1 MPTRPLPVEPGD
13 PQQIAQALSTAFAA
27 EHDRSPDGV
36 YAAPGRVNLIGEHL
50 DYNGGRVLPIA
61 LPHACYVASGRRED
75 DLVTVRSLQADE
87 VWEGRLDEVTPASVT
102 GFVAYVAG
110 VLWAL
115 REDGFDVPGL
125 DLVIDGR
132 VPLGAG
138 LSSSA
143 ALEVS
148 VALAAGVPHSPDVR
162 ERLVSACM
170 RAENDIVGAPTG
182 GMDQAIAAFAT
193 PDHALLIDFATR
205 DRRDVP
211 WNPASAGMSL
221 LVLDTRVQHSLSD
234 GSYGDRRSESSAA
247 AEALGVGSLVGA
259 SRDAVEALDDDTLR
273 RRARHVV
280 TEDARVGAAVDALE
294 AGDYTTVGTLFTA
307 SHVSMRD
314 DYQISCDE
322 LDVVVE
328 TALAA
333 GAVGARMTGGGFGGS
348 AIALVPVDRLDL
360 VEQAVASAFSDR
372 GWDLPAVLEA
382 PASGAA
388 DRLL

>member
-13 PQQIAQALSTAFAA
+13 PQEIARSLAAAFEK
-27 EHDRSPDGV
+27 EHGRSPDGV

-61 LPHACYVASGRRED
+61 LPHACYVAAGRRTD
-75 DLVTVRSLQADE
+75 DVVTVRSLQAEDE
-87 VWEGRLDEVTPASVT
+87 WEGRLDDVAPGAQS

-125 DLVIDGR
+125 DLLVDGR

-148 VALAAGVPHSPDVR
+148 VALAADLPSTPAVR
-162 ERLVSACM
+162 ERLVAACM
-170 RAENDIVGAPTG
+170 RAENDVVGAPTG

-193 PDHALLIDFATR
+193 PEHALLIDFATR

-211 WNPASAGMSL
+211 WDPASAGLAL
-221 LVLDTRVQHSLSD
+221 LVLDTRVQHSLSE
-234 GSYGDRRSESSAA
+234 GSYGDRRSESAAA
-247 AEALGVGSLVGA
+247 AEALGVASLVGA
-259 SRDAVEALDDDTLR
+259 SRDAVEALDDVTLR

-280 TEDARVGAAVDALE
+280 TEDARVGAAVDALVV
-294 AGDYTTVGTLFTA
+294 GDYTTVGTLFTA

-314 DYQISCDE
+314 DYEISCEE

-348 AIALVPVDRLDL
+348 AIALVPTDRFDL
-360 VEQAVASAFSDR
+360 VAQAVASAFVQRS
-372 GWDLPAVLEA
+372 WDLPAVLAA

-388 DRLL
+388 SRLL